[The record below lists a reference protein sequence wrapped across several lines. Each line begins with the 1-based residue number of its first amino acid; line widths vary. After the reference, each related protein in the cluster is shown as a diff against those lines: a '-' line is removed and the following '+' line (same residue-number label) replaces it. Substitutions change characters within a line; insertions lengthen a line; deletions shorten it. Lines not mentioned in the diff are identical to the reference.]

1 MAQNDPWAQFRPQ
14 NQAPQQPQVEPQPF
28 PGAQPITVQ
37 RNPSKVQAEEQAA
50 TRTAIDVH
58 GDRRADAALG
68 MEAQRLEIARQKAE
82 ADAKARAANGGV
94 ETTASQDMASGHAI
108 MLGTNLSVLQ
118 QLGQKNPRA
127 LAPTWAEKVATGLS
141 GDDPDV
147 KAWSQSP
154 DRQVADNA
162 YRNILESA
170 IYLSTGA
177 AAPPDQVKRIAG
189 TLMPS
194 MFDQPATL
202 AYKRKLLEAYIAQAR
217 ERAGPA
223 DVKAQEALQGLTG
236 NLGALYGNGGTP
248 WDQESAQKMELSGE
262 RKSVPIPPEMQQ
274 EYQQWM
280 GQHPPGTLKL
290 DDYLNMYQGL
300 TQKYEFA
307 LPASSIASAKD
318 YVDNYNKGHAG
329 LTIPRPDR
337 ELSAAEK
344 LVAQGANSDIGVG
357 VKNFAN
363 AMTLGIPEMMAGREA
378 RRASHMADEAHPKSA
393 LAGEILGSIAPT
405 SGLEGLALR
414 GAGKVIE
421 GQVAR
426 KVASEVAGNSA
437 YGAVRGYTGA
447 EPEDRGT
454 SAALGGLVGGLAP
467 LAARGAVKGAR
478 GFMGDGTREAV
489 DNLGAS
495 TFTMPGERAPLPA
508 DDITP
513 PRYQG
518 MSDDELRAEVQQARQ
533 GVDAWGSQSRIVGEN
548 AAARKAL
555 ETEAQRVAASNANRQ
570 EVFVKQNFRST
581 MQPDQVDALRAQA
594 AKQFPTDPAEV
605 MQQPDFAARM
615 GKIVDPGTGNLEPL
629 DALHA
634 RIARLE
640 DHLSVP
646 SEPATGTIPAVD
658 LTTPQRVGI
667 GSTEEAL
674 QGVPFI
680 AGAREKAVESWNKQN
695 SARVLARIGEELPK
709 DIPAGQEA
717 NAYVNGQLN
726 KAYNALRPSIV
737 GRVDQPFDT
746 AIAALRKQA
755 VGNGSPER
763 QALWAEVE
771 DALQKFRK
779 PDGTFD
785 GTGYRELS
793 TQLRRLTDVW
803 TSNNNP
809 AMTTAAQDMARMAES
824 VRKQTQALVNRANP
838 AAGRRLKQLEGAWAH
853 QIRIEAASRGGAKAT
868 RGVYA
873 PDEYLNA
880 IERLDTSRN
889 KAAVSRGQGLDQPYA
904 QDARE
909 VLGGKPAKKASI
921 KETAVGAASLHFGGV
936 PAAAVLTG
944 LTMGYIPGVKR
955 LVQAIVEGKLGAT
968 PEAVTQALQGSKVGD
983 TFLKG
988 IDADARQKLLQQLIR
1003 AEAQKPAAQ

>member
-14 NQAPQQPQVEPQPF
+14 NQASQQPQVEPQPF
-28 PGAQPITVQ
+28 PGTQPITVQ
-37 RNPSKVQAEEQAA
+37 RNPSKVAADQQAA
-50 TRTAIDVH
+50 TRTEIDVH
-58 GDRRADAALG
+58 GDRRADTALR
-68 MEAQRLEIARQKAE
+68 MEAERLWIARKKAE
-82 ADAKARAANGGV
+82 ADARARKANGGV

-108 MLGTNLSVLQ
+108 MLGTNLAVLQ

-127 LAPTWAEKVATGLS
+127 LAPTWVEKVATGLS

-223 DVKAQEALQGLTG
+223 DVKAQDALKGLTD
-236 NLGALYGNGGTP
+236 NLGTLYGQSTGV
-248 WDQESAQKMELSGE
+248 WDQESPQQMQLSTE
-262 RKSVPIPPEMQQ
+262 RKSVPIPPEMQA
-274 EYQQWM
+274 EYAGWM
-280 GQHPPGTLKL
+280 KQHPPGTLKL
-290 DDYLNMYQGL
+290 DDYLNFYQGL
-300 TQKYEFA
+300 TKKYEFE
-307 LPASSIASAKD
+307 LPASSIASAQD
-318 YVDNYNKGHAG
+318 YVNSYNKGNAG

-337 ELSAAEK
+337 ELTPAEK
-344 LVAQGANSDIGVG
+344 LMAEGANSDLGVG

-363 AMTLGIPEMMAGREA
+363 AMTLGVPELLAGREA
-378 RRASHMADEAHPKSA
+378 RQASRMADEAHPKSA
-393 LAGEILGSIAPT
+393 LAGEVLGSLAPT
-405 SGLEGLALR
+405 TGLESLAARGLTKA
-414 GAGKVIE
+414 IE
-421 GQVAR
+421 GEVAR
-426 KVASEVAGNSA
+426 KVTSEVAGNAA

-447 EPEDRGT
+447 EPENRGK
-454 SAALGGLVGGLAP
+454 AALLGGLVGGAAP
-467 LAARGAVKGAR
+467 LAVRGAVKGAR
-478 GFMGDGTREAV
+478 GFMGDSTREAV
-489 DNLGAS
+489 DNLGES
-495 TFTMPGERAPLPA
+495 TFTMPGDRPALPA

-518 MSDDELRAEVQQARQ
+518 MSDDELRAEIQRARQ
-533 GVDAWGSQSRIVGEN
+533 GVDAWGSQSRIIGEN
-548 AAARKAL
+548 RAAREAL
-555 ETEAQRVAASNANRQ
+555 QSEAKQVAAGNANRQ

-581 MQPDQVDALRAQA
+581 MRPEQVEALRQQA
-594 AKQFPTDPAEV
+594 AEQFPTDPAAV
-605 MQQPDFAARM
+605 MQQPEFASRM
-615 GKIVDPGTGNLEPL
+615 AKIVDPSTGGLEPL
-629 DALHA
+629 DMLQS
-634 RIARLE
+634 RIGRLE
-640 DHLSVP
+640 EHLSIP
-646 SEPATGTIPAVD
+646 SESKSGTIPAVD
-658 LTTPQRVGI
+658 LTTPQRAGL

-680 AGAREKAVESWNKQN
+680 HGAREKAVESWNRQN

-737 GRVDQPFDT
+737 GRVDSGFDT

-755 VGNGSPER
+755 VGNGSAER
-763 QALWAEVE
+763 QGLWAEIE
-771 DALQKFRK
+771 DAIQKFRK

-785 GTGYRELS
+785 GNGYRELS

-809 AMTTAAQDMARMAES
+809 AMTTAAQDMARSAES
-824 VRKQTQALVNRANP
+824 VRKQAQALVNRANP

-853 QIRIEAASRGGAKAT
+853 QTRIEAASRGAAKAT

-889 KAAVSRGQGLDQPYA
+889 KAAVARGQGLDQPYA
-904 QDARE
+904 QDARD
-909 VLGGKPAKKASI
+909 VIGGKPAKKASI
-921 KETAVGAASLHFGGV
+921 KETAVGAASLHFGGI
-936 PAAAVLTG
+936 PAATVLTG
-944 LTMGYIPGVKR
+944 LTLGYIPGVKR

-988 IDADARQKLLQQLIR
+988 IDADSRQKLLQQLIR
-1003 AEAQKPAAQ
+1003 AEAQKPSGQ